1 MNKNDALNIIDAK
14 AGMLCAASDE
24 IWGLAELSLQEY
36 GSEKLYEQLLI
47 KEGFSVRHGLC
58 SIETA
63 VTGTY
68 GSGHPVIGILA
79 EYDALSGLS
88 QQGGATVEKPV
99 PGNPNGH
106 GCGHNLLGAGALG
119 AAIAIKEY
127 LKATGKSGTVIF
139 YGCPG
144 EEGGAAKAFSPA
156 KTNGPSLTPRSHGT
170 PTT

>member
-88 QQGGATVEKPV
+88 QQGGAVHAPFK
-99 PGNPNGH
+99 G
-106 GCGHNLLGAGALG
+106 
-119 AAIAIKEY
+119 
-127 LKATGKSGTVIF
+127 
-139 YGCPG
+139 
-144 EEGGAAKAFSPA
+144 
-156 KTNGPSLTPRSHGT
+156 
-170 PTT
+170 